1 MVRKPAISGL
11 AFEAMARWMLG
22 ILSLAACRPAPTAAA
37 AEDAGPAPEIERD
50 GGRPRVELTW
60 RLFETRRWLEGPS
73 RRESAVVEL
82 LVNGGTPSRIDLG
95 RRDTAGCAVHD
106 ASGSAVDDDRAA
118 VLTSLDCASSRA
130 QVSRPRAPSGDPR
143 ELRVVAGDRAPPTS
157 GADSAWTGER
167 MATVR
172 VPAAAEIAVDR
183 ELARIPDEAP
193 GP

>member
-1 MVRKPAISGL
+1 
-11 AFEAMARWMLG
+11 MARWMLG
-22 ILSLAACRPAPTAAA
+22 LLSLAACRPAPTAAVA
-37 AEDAGPAPEIERD
+37 DDAGPAPEIERD
-50 GGRPRVELTW
+50 GGRARVELTW
-60 RLFETRRWLEGPS
+60 RLFETHRWLEGPS

-106 ASGSAVDDDRAA
+106 ASGSTADDDQGA
-118 VLTSLDCASSRA
+118 VLTSLDCVSSRA
-130 QVSRPRAPSGDPR
+130 QVSRPRAPSDDPR
-143 ELRVVAGDRAPPTS
+143 ELRVVAGDRAPPS

-167 MATVR
+167 TAMVR
-172 VPAAAEIAVDR
+172 VPAGAEIAVDR